1 VNFLY
6 QRPVIDASEIGELT
20 SLSSSSAYKL
30 IADLEK
36 FAILKEVTGGK
47 RGKMYVF
54 DKYLRLFN

>member
-1 VNFLY
+1 
-6 QRPVIDASEIGELT
+6 VIDASEIGELT